1 MKTLN
6 LTILLAFLWVYS
18 WAQTP
23 AITQVSPINHYPK
36 GIITIT
42 GSGFSANPANLKV
55 VFGHVEGRIIS
66 SSDFSIEVEVPP
78 AAKLA
83 NLEVINIASRR
94 MTKSNLKFMPS
105 FYGNGFDVNSFSTA
119 FSFSSPQ
126 ELRDIT
132 SCDLNSDGLP
142 DLIMT
147 KFSAASDIMVMKNTT
162 NPATP
167 DLITYSKELHAVG
180 YSTDH
185 VSTGDVDGDGK
196 LDLLLTKGGTTNRNT
211 VFIMLNK
218 STISTIAFNAPF
230 SINLESTHVA
240 LQGNLRDLN
249 NDGRPEIVVTNATNN
264 NIYIFPNDPSKPVG
278 SNPYTL
284 TPIKIPIT
292 GLSNTYGLDVQDF
305 DGDGLPDIL
314 VNPTSAPD
322 HYVLKNK
329 SGSAIEFA
337 APVKIL
343 LSGELRNV
351 ISTDVNNDKK
361 LDIISSSTNTNKVQ
375 ILLNQSTPGSIVFSS
390 SPIALTTDSGPW
402 GISTSDIDG
411 DLDPDIIVSHQ
422 IASTVNIFINEG
434 GTVPSFTKHSI
445 ATARPAR
452 NLVTG
457 DLNADGKPDIAIAT
471 FIVGTYSVDIL
482 RNKMCHKPRILNE
495 LPLYFCSNP
504 ITLTTIPALNVT
516 FTWKEGVNT
525 VKSSIDPFAA
535 VNVAGNYTVAA
546 STISPAGECSNITSD
561 AVSVQGSAG
570 SVPSDPVLT
579 TNTPICSGSAINLS
593 TTAVAGASFKWTGP
607 AGWTSTTATN
617 TTAIPSA
624 TAANAGSYT
633 VQIIAGNCK
642 SNVSAAK
649 VVDVVVV
656 DDFKITSNSA
666 TNSSCIP
673 NPVKLSVNNIAG
685 FTYAWKK
692 NSEPYP
698 APTYNTYDALQ
709 SGAYYV
715 KVSNAGLGCEKEVG
729 PVQVAI
735 LTPPTANFSIGDAR
749 CANAPVQFT
758 NSSIVD
764 PLGLGTTPVA
774 PVQYNWAFGDGKSSQ
789 LENPQNIYVVG
800 GLSYNVTLTVSHQG
814 VSGCSSS
821 KVLGVNITNSTL
833 PILTATP
840 AEICPGENS
849 TITVTPVFTEITWE
863 HGATGPSITVN
874 QPGTYT
880 VNAKDAS
887 GCIVPKS
894 IIVQSKE
901 TPEITV
907 SADPEIIPSGQS
919 SKLTATGAHVFEWT
933 PAESLSDP
941 SVPDPTATPTETTT
955 YTVVGSFVD
964 GCSSQAQVTIT
975 VDGSIISITPPVA
988 FSPNGDGP
996 NDFWVIDGVEKYS
1009 DCTINIFDGRGKRI
1023 YQKTGY
1029 SNDWDGTYQGKP
1041 VPGGTYYYVFA
1052 CPNTQPLTGSVLVFR

>member
-1 MKTLN
+1 MRTFN
-6 LTILLAFLWVYS
+6 LTTLLVVLWLSS
-18 WAQTP
+18 WAQSP
-23 AITQVSPINHYPK
+23 VITKVSTANLYPK

-42 GSGFSANPANLKV
+42 GSGFSANEADLKV

-66 SSDFSIEVEVPP
+66 SSDFSIEVAVPP

-94 MTKSNLKFMPS
+94 MTKSGIKFMPS
-105 FYGNGFDVNSFSTA
+105 FYGNGFDVNSFSTP

-167 DLITYSKELHAVG
+167 DLITYDKELHAVG

-185 VSTGDVDGDGK
+185 VSTGDVDGDGR

-278 SNPYTL
+278 SNPYPL

-292 GLSNTYGLDVQDF
+292 GLSNTYGLEVQDF
-305 DGDGLPDIL
+305 DNDGLADIL
-314 VNPTSAPD
+314 VNPTSAAD
-322 HYVLKNK
+322 HYLLKNK
-329 SGSAIEFA
+329 SGNAIEFA
-337 APVKIL
+337 APVKIP

-351 ISTDVNNDKK
+351 TSADVNNDGT

-375 ILLNQSTPGSIVFSS
+375 ILLNLSTPGTIVFKS
-390 SPIALTTDSGPW
+390 SPISLTTDSGPW

-422 IASTVNIFINEG
+422 ISSTVNIFINEG
-434 GTVPSFTKHSI
+434 GNDPSFTKHSI

-504 ITLTTIPALNVT
+504 ITLTAIPALNVT
-516 FTWKEGVNT
+516 FTWKEGTNT
-525 VKSSIDPFAA
+525 IKSSIDSFAA
-535 VNVAGNYTVAA
+535 VNVAGNYTVYA
-546 STISPAGECSNITSD
+546 STISPAGECLNIASD
-561 AVSVQGSAG
+561 PVNVQGSAG
-570 SVPSDPVLT
+570 TVPSDPVLT
-579 TNTPICSGSAINLS
+579 TNTPVCSGSTINLS
-593 TTAVAGASFKWTGP
+593 TTAVAGASFKWNGP
-607 AGWTSTTATN
+607 SGWTSTTATN
-617 TTAIPSA
+617 TTTIPSA

-692 NSEPYP
+692 NSDPYP
-698 APTYNTYDALQ
+698 APTSNTYDALQ

-729 PVQVAI
+729 PVQVAV
-735 LTPPTANFSIGDAR
+735 LTAPAANFSIGDAR

-789 LENPQNIYVVG
+789 QENPQNIYAVG

-833 PILTATP
+833 PVLTATP
-840 AEICPGENS
+840 AQICPGENS
-849 TITVTPVFTEITWE
+849 TITVTPEFIEITWD
-863 HGATGPSITVN
+863 HGPTGPSVTVN

-880 VNAKDAS
+880 AKAKDAS

-894 IIVQSKE
+894 VIIQSKE
-901 TPEITV
+901 VPQLTV
-907 SADPEIIPSGQS
+907 SAEPEVIPSGQS
-919 SKLTATGAHVFEWT
+919 AKLTATGAHVFEWT

-941 SVPDPTATPTETTT
+941 SVADPTATPSETTT

-964 GCSSQAQVTIT
+964 GCSSQAQITIT

-1052 CPNTQPLTGSVLVFR
+1052 CPGAQPLTGSVLVFR